1 MTTGIIYI
9 IIFIYFAFLLGFG
22 NDKLKTRGTYFAIFA
37 IIVIS
42 GFRKDVGIDYQ
53 TYEFLYDG
61 YKDNYL
67 EVIEP
72 AWQIINNGL
81 HSIGLS
87 YVGWTTLI
95 SILIIGLFS
104 LGMKKMSTSI
114 AFSFLLFC
122 CTILLDTSFNAIRQY
137 SAMAIIFGGTP
148 SIFEKKYLR
157 YYVYVAIALLFH
169 NSALIAI
176 LFPLFIR
183 KISPTIQIGLLLT
196 TMLIGTTIMNYLLNN
211 ILPLA
216 GSVLT
221 SMGSQRDY
229 SYDIFS
235 IDNGIS
241 SGTLKYVYNL
251 LAIGAIILCKK
262 IKTPCNSVNLRFFLN
277 AFVISI
283 CLYNVFYT
291 FQVYRRLYEYGF
303 MYITLLLPIIA
314 NYYPNT
320 LIRRSVSACY
330 CLLFLTFLLLSTWN
344 TPYQMRFDLFT

>member
-1 MTTGIIYI
+1 MTTGFIYI
-9 IIFIYFAFLLGFG
+9 ILLIYFTFLLGFG
-22 NDKLKTRGTYFAIFA
+22 NDKQKTKGTYFAIFA
-37 IIVIS
+37 VIIIS

-61 YKDNYL
+61 YKDSYL

-72 AWQIINNGL
+72 AWQIINNVL
-81 HSIGLS
+81 HTVGLS

-95 SILIIGLFS
+95 SVLIIGLFS
-104 LGMKKMSTSI
+104 IGMKKMSVSF

-137 SAMAIIFGGTP
+137 SAMAIIFWGT
-148 SIFEKKYLR
+148 SYIFERKYLH
-157 YYVYVAIALLFH
+157 YYICVAIALLFH

-183 KISPTIQIGLLLT
+183 KAKPTILIGLLLT

-221 SMGSQRDY
+221 SIGSQRDY
-229 SYDIFS
+229 SYDVLS

-251 LAIGAIILCKK
+251 LAIGAIVLCEQ
-262 IKTPCNSVNLRFFLN
+262 IKTPCTSTNLRFFLN
-277 AFVISI
+277 ALVISL

-314 NYYPNT
+314 NYYPST
-320 LIRRSVSACY
+320 LIRRSVSTCY